1 LINIIEHKSFVDVT
15 NNLFN
20 ANFIEKDFSVSKWNV
35 HENNISYLQANL
47 HTLSLYLR
55 GGENS
60 FRNDCKS
67 LKGGPDKICLMPQ
80 NQDSLWQI
88 NDQIE
93 FIHIYFSEDY
103 LKKFASLNL
112 DVDIR
117 NIKLRDIIYDSD
129 ATIKSM
135 IVNLYQLSRFSGQV
149 NLMAKEELQMQL
161 MHKVINCYN
170 ENKIKDDL
178 IISGLSMSNIQRVK
192 QAVFD
197 DISSAHTINGLANIV
212 NLSPFHF
219 AKMFKLSVG
228 LTPAQYIL
236 QSRLTF
242 ARKLLK
248 THIPLAE
255 ITYLAG
261 FSHQSHMSAVFKNA
275 LGVTPLFYRNNL

>member
-1 LINIIEHKSFVDVT
+1 MRNIVEHKPFVDVT

-20 ANFIEKDFSVSKWNV
+20 ANFIEKGIGVSKWNV
-35 HENNISYLQANL
+35 RKNNVSYFQANI
-47 HTLSLYLR
+47 HTLSLYLC
-55 GGENS
+55 GGDNS
-60 FRNDCKS
+60 FRNDNKS
-67 LKGGPDKICLMPQ
+67 LKGGPGKICLMPQ
-80 NQDSLWQI
+80 NQASLWQI

-117 NIKLRDIIYDSD
+117 NINLRDVIYDSN
-129 ATIKSM
+129 ATIKAM
-135 IVNLYQLSRFSGQV
+135 IVNLYQLSRFDEQV
-149 NLMAKEELQMQL
+149 NLLAKEELQMQL

-170 ENKIKDDL
+170 ENKIRNEF
-178 IISGLSMSNIQRVK
+178 IASGLSMSNIQRVK
-192 QAVFD
+192 QAIFD
-197 DISSAHTINGLANIV
+197 DISSAHTIHGLANIV

-236 QSRLTF
+236 QCRFTL
-242 ARKLLK
+242 AKNLLK
-248 THIPLAE
+248 THMPLIE

-261 FSHQSHMSAVFKNA
+261 FSHQSHMSAVFKKF